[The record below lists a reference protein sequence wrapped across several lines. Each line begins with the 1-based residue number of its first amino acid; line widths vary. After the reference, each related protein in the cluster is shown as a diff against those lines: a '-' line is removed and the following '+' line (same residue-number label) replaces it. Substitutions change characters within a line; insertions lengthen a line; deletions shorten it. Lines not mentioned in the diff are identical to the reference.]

1 MQLQFTPL
9 YSMLLGSSQGPQL
22 IRIKPSA
29 NTPLEAM
36 ECLWT
41 QVSDALC
48 NCQEVIF
55 IFENKHSS
63 AARYVVVPQFSLCGS
78 IKPSLVIRVMKILL
92 RLLRLGTSTTVRD
105 IYYQDVNLF
114 NKEQRIARKMIHTF
128 ATSLG
133 VSPEEGLCV
142 YPGQKGMAY
151 GEIIIQLPPSKKEP
165 TQRLID
171 IKEPGLIPILTHEP
185 LCEYRLVCGNPKAI
199 VVLEKEAVFRS
210 LSSSLQ
216 KSKDHD
222 MIVVTGKGFPCKLT
236 RRFISLLEL
245 MIPGIPV
252 LVFVDADIYGIEICA
267 TYRYNSTTETGRLL
281 DCGDFQPRNLQY
293 MGPYLSEYQSGFL
306 DIDTKEWL
314 RMQRFLI
321 NHSAGSLHQK
331 SELEVAFH
339 REITRGM
346 YLLKKCEMNS
356 ISEPYQTF
364 IVRKVRRFLERHMKA
379 KSMRHSADEGGRCN
393 YMLK

>member
-1 MQLQFTPL
+1 MQLHISPL
-9 YSMLLGSSQGPQL
+9 HNMLLGSSQGPQL

-29 NTPLEAM
+29 NTPLGAM

-41 QVSDALC
+41 QVSNALC
-48 NCQEVIF
+48 NCREVIF
-55 IFENKHSS
+55 IFENEHAT
-63 AARYVVVPQFSLCGS
+63 AAGHVVVPQFSLCGS

-92 RLLRLGTSTTVRD
+92 RLLRSGTSTTVRD

-114 NKEQRIARKMIHTF
+114 NKDQRIARKMIHTF

-133 VSPEEGLCV
+133 VSPEEGLGV
-142 YPGQKGMAY
+142 YPGQKGMAF
-151 GEIIIQLPPSKKEP
+151 GEIVIQRPPTRKQL
-165 TQRLID
+165 TQSLID
-171 IKEPGLIPILTHEP
+171 SREPGLIPILTHEP
-185 LCEYRLVCGNPKAI
+185 LCEYKLVCGKPKAI

-216 KSKDHD
+216 ESKDHD
-222 MIVVTGKGFPCKLT
+222 LIVVTGKGFPCKLT
-236 RRFISLLEL
+236 RRFISLLEFL
-245 MIPGIPV
+245 IPGIPV
-252 LVFVDADIYGIEICA
+252 LAFVDADIYGIEICA
-267 TYRYNSTTETGRLL
+267 TYRYSSTKETGRIL
-281 DCGDFQPRNLQY
+281 DCGELQCRNLHY

-306 DIDTKEWL
+306 DIDIKEWL

-321 NHSAGSLHQK
+321 SHSAITLHRR
-331 SELEVAFH
+331 SEIEVAFH

-364 IVRKVRRFLERHMKA
+364 IVRKVQQFLDRPTKA
-379 KSMRHSADEGGRCN
+379 KSTRFSPDEGGRCN
-393 YMLK
+393 HSLN